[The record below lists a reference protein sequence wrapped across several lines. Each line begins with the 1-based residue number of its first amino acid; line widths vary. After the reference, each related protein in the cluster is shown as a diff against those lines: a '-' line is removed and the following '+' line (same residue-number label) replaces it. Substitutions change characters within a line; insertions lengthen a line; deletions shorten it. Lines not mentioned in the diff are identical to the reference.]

1 MENHFDGIVKSI
13 QDLLTTIRSDGSMD
27 ILRSQIFKIASVVG
41 NVVDSTQSSMSF
53 TGNLM
58 LRERG
63 QVSVKKLGDCRTKM
77 LEMAAL
83 GDGVIGTAS
92 KEFKGR
98 LAGFSFDM
106 AREIK
111 VLTSTPLPTC
121 LFQALSSL
129 ISFQSLGIGENC

>member
-13 QDLLTTIRSDGSMD
+13 QDLLLTIRSDGSMD
-27 ILRSQIFKIASVVG
+27 ILRSQIFEIANIVG

-63 QVSVKKLGDCRTKM
+63 QVTVKNLGECRTKM

-83 GDGVIGTAS
+83 GDGVTGTAS
-92 KEFKGR
+92 KEFKAK
-98 LAGFSFDM
+98 LAGYSFDM

-111 VLTSTPLPTC
+111 VRTYPPLPPC
-121 LFQALSSL
+121 LFQVPPNL
-129 ISFQSLGIGENC
+129 IFLQYLGIGENC